1 MFAAVSLSYI
11 HGFFCLLFSNINIIG
26 SYLLSISCSLLS
38 YTLVAKS
45 LAEASF
51 EKEIGISL
59 QLAGYSYFFQFKALM

>member
-45 LAEASF
+45 LAEAQASRRKLELAYNWLDILISF
-51 EKEIGISL
+51 NL
-59 QLAGYSYFFQFKALM
+59 RL